1 MSFFNRIWEGFIEQ
15 SRNTGTVVAIFG
27 PTGSGKSYIRDIFV
41 QNGWEKIIS
50 HTTRKLRDESEEK
63 EYIKT
68 DLDSFFNLMNAE
80 RFVNTNSYLGQWY
93 GIDVHN
99 ATKDGKSLEDVS
111 KGVLIT
117 DKSSALKVEKEL
129 EEMGKK
135 VIIVYVTG
143 DIEALEAIQK
153 DRLRSGEYEE
163 PEAFLKRIKQL
174 EKEFESEIK
183 QKAPSLAD
191 IVINNKF
198 NDETATEAN
207 ELAQTLGR
215 EVVEK

>member
-1 MSFFNRIWEGFIEQ
+1 MSFFNRIWEGFVEQ
-15 SRNTGTVVAIFG
+15 SRNTGTVVTIFG

-80 RFVNTNSYLGQWY
+80 RLVNTNSYLGQWY

-207 ELAQTLGR
+207 ELAQTLGK